1 MCRPHTSPPG
11 RRLGRAFLALPPS
24 RGTPLA
30 RLSGESLI
38 RTARPPSIESFGQTG
53 QLPGSLPLRRRI
65 DQTRR
70 RAALIRRRSDRA
82 DFCADPL
89 HWTCRDSGGA
99 ATLAGQRRS
108 RGRGMT
114 DPMVS
119 NVYFGLSPLWVSTA
133 LLILTYA
140 VIISE
145 QINRS
150 VVTLVGASVMVVLG
164 VMTQEEAIR
173 GIDWNTLGL
182 LAGMMILVSI
192 SRRSGMFQYMA
203 IWSAKAARAHPAGI
217 LFLLQV
223 TTAVVSAFLDNVTT
237 VLLIVPVTLAIT
249 KELEVPPYP
258 FLVGEIIAS
267 NIGGT
272 ATLIGDPPNIM
283 IGSQAG
289 LAFDDFVIH
298 LTPVIVVV
306 LIAQTLMTHLL
317 WGREMKATPAAE
329 ARVLAMVPA
338 EAITDW
344 LLLKQALAVLG
355 LVLVAFV
362 FARPLRLEPA
372 TIAMLGAAVLMLLD
386 NWAHHTEKASHNI
399 HQTFGDVEWITIF
412 FFIGLFIIVHG
423 VDVSGLLAL
432 LANKLVAATGGDLA
446 TTGYVI
452 LWGSALLSAI
462 IDNIP
467 FVATMIP
474 LIKNMAASY
483 GGADKIEPL
492 WWSLSLGACL
502 GGNGTLIGA
511 SANLTVAGIAER
523 NGIPFRFL
531 TYTMYAF
538 PMMLVSIVISHVYLW
553 WRYF

>member
-1 MCRPHTSPPG
+1 
-11 RRLGRAFLALPPS
+11 
-24 RGTPLA
+24 
-30 RLSGESLI
+30 
-38 RTARPPSIESFGQTG
+38 
-53 QLPGSLPLRRRI
+53 
-65 DQTRR
+65 
-70 RAALIRRRSDRA
+70 
-82 DFCADPL
+82 
-89 HWTCRDSGGA
+89 
-99 ATLAGQRRS
+99 
-108 RGRGMT
+108 MT

-133 LLILTYA
+133 LLLLTYA

-145 QINRS
+145 QVNRS
-150 VVTLVGASVMVVLG
+150 VVTLVGAAVMVVLG
-164 VMTQEEAIR
+164 VMSQEEAIR
-173 GIDWNTLGL
+173 GIDWNTIGL

-217 LFLLQV
+217 LFLLQI
-223 TTAVVSAFLDNVTT
+223 TTAVLSAFLDNVTT

-283 IGSQAG
+283 IGSQVG

-298 LTPVIVVV
+298 LTPVILVV
-306 LIAQTLMTHLL
+306 LIAQSVMTHVL
-317 WGREMKATPAAE
+317 WGRKMKATPAAE
-329 ARVLAMVPA
+329 ARVMAMIPA
-338 EAITDW
+338 EAIIDW
-344 LLLKQALAVLG
+344 LLLKQSLAVLA

-432 LANKLVAATGGDLA
+432 LADRLVAATGGDLA
-446 TTGYVI
+446 TTGYAI
-452 LWGSALLSAI
+452 LWGSAFLSAI